1 MPMSQ
6 ASICVV
12 AVGLVYPEPD
22 AAPFAFKGA
31 GFDFAF
37 FQSALL
43 PPAPLNPP
51 HCRSTLNSHLSLL
64 IT

>member
-1 MPMSQ
+1 MWAGGPSF
-6 ASICVV
+6 AP
-12 AVGLVYPEPD
+12 G

-37 FQSALL
+37 FFFGVL
-43 PPAPLNPP
+43 PAPLNPP
-51 HCRSTLNSHLSLL
+51 YCRSPLIFPHSLL